1 MNTNKWMGCLLS
13 AALIFA
19 ACSKKD
25 DQPTEPPVEETPQE
39 GRFVVTALPY
49 MSYILGNGADLL
61 YTTNSLDSG
70 TLVTTGTGLEQDG
83 VNRNYVITN
92 NKFFSLL
99 FGQGNP
105 GSVTAYSMN
114 EQAQLQKL
122 SNFQTETMTAFG
134 AVGEDILMF
143 KNAWEPT
150 QSMSN
155 WYRVN
160 TNSLQIA
167 SQGQINTNTLSG
179 NGEMAMFSS
188 VKQVGDKVFA
198 PFLSIKT
205 ARSFGTSFPDSSWI
219 AVYSYPEMKF
229 EKVIRDNRTGAIGA
243 YFTDA
248 IEVDE
253 QGDVYAIGM
262 SLGTENGS
270 SNTKNSTKPVGIM
283 KIAKGTTEYDK
294 SYFFNISNVS
304 GNNYVFRKLYL
315 GKGNFLLMMSDTHN
329 TYANNAK
336 KFAIANV
343 YTQSFKWV
351 TGTPDPATILG
362 ITEYSGNYSPRDGK
376 TGYVGIISFTDEGF
390 VSQVYKFDAE
400 TASAKVGLTV
410 EGQNIIRSINW
421 VPVTK

>member
-1 MNTNKWMGCLLS
+1 MKTNNLIGSLFL
-13 AALIFA
+13 AALIFT

-25 DQPTEPPVEETPQE
+25 DQQIEPPVEETVQD

-49 MSYILGNGADLL
+49 MSYIFGNGADLL
-61 YTTNSLDSG
+61 YTTNTLDSG

-83 VNRNYVITN
+83 VNRNYVIAN

-105 GSVTAYSMN
+105 GSVTAYTMDTN
-114 EQAQLQKL
+114 AQLKKI

-134 AVGEDILMF
+134 AVGEDILMI

-150 QSMSN
+150 QSISN

-160 TNSLQIA
+160 TNSLEIV

-179 NGEMAMFSS
+179 NGEMALFTS
-188 VKQVGDKVFA
+188 VKQVGDKVFL
-198 PFLSIKT
+198 PFVSIKT
-205 ARSFGTSFPDSSWI
+205 ARSFATSYRDSSWI
-219 AVYSYPEMKF
+219 AVYSYPDMTF
-229 EKVIRDNRTGAIGA
+229 EKVIRDNRTGAVGA

-262 SLGTENGS
+262 SLGTDNGS
-270 SNTKNSTKPVGIM
+270 SNGQKSTKPVGIM
-283 KIAKGTTEYDK
+283 KIAKGTTDYDN
-294 SYFFNISNVS
+294 SYFFNISNIS
-304 GNNYVFRKLYL
+304 DNNYVFRKLYL

-362 ITEYSGNYSPRDGK
+362 ITEYSGNYSPKDGK
-376 TGYVGIISFTDEGF
+376 TGYVGIITYTDEGF
-390 VSQVYKFDAE
+390 VSQVFKFDAE
-400 TASAKVGLTV
+400 TATAKVGLTV

-421 VPVTK
+421 VPVSE